1 MSWSEFSCA
10 LMLLAAVPHLQAGPL
25 PKEPEPARE
34 QAASTPEAKPD
45 NFDLPLPLGM
55 PVNGIRVPQY
65 DEDGK
70 MLMLLEAATAKRID
84 DTRIEMEDVKVE
96 ASDEDGRKIF
106 VELPYSIFN
115 LESRI
120 LTGDK
125 SALIRREDFE
135 ITGDSIDFNTKTRF
149 GTMRGNIKMVI
160 STDQDPK

>member
-1 MSWSEFSCA
+1 
-10 LMLLAAVPHLQAGPL
+10 
-25 PKEPEPARE
+25 
-34 QAASTPEAKPD
+34 
-45 NFDLPLPLGM
+45 M